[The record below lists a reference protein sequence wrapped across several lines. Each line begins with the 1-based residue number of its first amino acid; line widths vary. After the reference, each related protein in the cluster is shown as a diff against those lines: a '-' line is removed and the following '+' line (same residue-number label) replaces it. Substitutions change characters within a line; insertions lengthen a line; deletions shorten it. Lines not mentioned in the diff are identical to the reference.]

1 MKMSLKTNFIAAI
14 FMLLVVNSIFAT
26 DYYCDPVNGN
36 KSNNGSKSNP
46 WNTLE
51 SVFAGGKQFQ
61 EGDKIYLLSGN
72 HGDVIITGENT
83 KYIKIIGVEG
93 QKPIINSIV
102 FGTDLAKA
110 IKWRLDNVRI
120 HSTTKTELVFI
131 HKNSSKIRLN
141 SNYIDSFRLNKGS
154 EREENKVLIGINNNG
169 SNCKFE
175 NNNIN
180 FVPIG
185 LVIKGEKNQ
194 FRNNRIEYFSKN
206 AIEITGNYNLFEYN
220 LIKESLGENN
230 SAILIT
236 SNPIKGNIIRGN
248 TIINFIK
255 PNRDKIGLMN
265 GIYGVNL
272 NISECIIENNIINS
286 NNENGIALSGEINSS
301 KIVNNTVVNPYFGL
315 EFKGLKAVNL
325 ALSIKII
332 GTNNSNNVV
341 IRNNLVNDL
350 IVDKINGLVDYNL
363 ILPVD
368 VHDYD
373 LCFNNWALFDYS
385 LSKNSK
391 ALNNGVVEFAPKLD
405 ASLNQRSLGNFINI
419 GAFEF
424 TKINDA
430 NETFNITAELTD
442 RQVHSK
448 GKADWDGQPIIRI
461 GGSGEGIDG
470 AGVFPFKLPLIPG
483 GKKIISTNFIT
494 YYKNV
499 DNKPTGRVDV
509 YGLPPKANFWVTNDM
524 FYQGTYGQD
533 IKARPIQNAYVD
545 SETIPGKTSL
555 SAQGQIGLKNYINT
569 IFETGSKAGDFIFL
583 RLNPSS
589 KDITDYHRWNF
600 VSANSE
606 KEDRKPI
613 LKITVGYPQLN
624 KAGANNVKAI
634 KNTIVSSANPLENG
648 DISLYFIGFDKKDQ
662 IDITLFTFRG
672 KEVLKT
678 SLKLFDLKKNI
689 YRTKNLGLKTGKY
702 ILEYT
707 VGGVTKKQTT
717 FVW

>member
-1 MKMSLKTNFIAAI
+1 MITLFKRQTVLI
-14 FMLLVVNSIFAT
+14 VVILFSIQFAFAT
-26 DYYCDPVNGN
+26 DYYCDPVNG
-36 KSNNGSKSNP
+36 KSSNDGSKSNP
-46 WNTLE
+46 WSTLE
-51 SVFAGGKQFQ
+51 SIFVDGKQFQ
-61 EGDKIYLLSGN
+61 EGDIIYLLSGN

-83 KYIKIIGVEG
+83 RYIKIIGVEG
-93 QKPIINSIV
+93 QKPVISSMV

-110 IKWRLDNVRI
+110 TKWSLDNVRI
-120 HSTTKTELVFI
+120 HSTIKTELIYI

-141 SNYIDSFRLNKGS
+141 SNYIDSSRLNKGS

-180 FVPIG
+180 FVPVG

-194 FRNNRIEYFSKN
+194 FRNNRIENFSKN
-206 AIEITGNYNLFEYN
+206 AIEISGNYNLFEYN
-220 LIKESLGENN
+220 LIKESLGDNN
-230 SAILIT
+230 SAILIA
-236 SNPIKGNIIRGN
+236 SNPVKGNIIRGN

-255 PNRDKIGLMN
+255 SNRDEIGLMN
-265 GIYGVNL
+265 GIYGENL
-272 NISECIIENNIINS
+272 NISESIIENNIINS
-286 NNENGIALSGEINSS
+286 NNENGIALSGEISNS

-315 EFKGLKAVNL
+315 EFKGLKVVNL
-325 ALSIKII
+325 ALAIKII

-341 IRNNLVNDL
+341 IRNNLVNNL
-350 IVDKINGLVDYNL
+350 IVDKIKGLVDYNL
-363 ILPVD
+363 TLPVNA
-368 VHDYD
+368 HDYD

-391 ALNNGVVEFAPKLD
+391 ALNNGVAEYAPKLD
-405 ASLNQRSLGNFINI
+405 ASLNSRTLGNFINI

-470 AGVFPFKLPLIPG
+470 AGVFPFKIPLIPG
-483 GKKIISTNFIT
+483 GKEIISSNFIT
-494 YYKNV
+494 YFKDV
-499 DNKPTGRVDV
+499 DNKPTGRIDV
-509 YGLPPKANFWVTNDM
+509 YGLPPKTNFWVTNDM

-555 SAQGQIGLKNYINT
+555 SAQGQIGLKDYINT

-583 RLNPSS
+583 RLNPSA

-634 KNTIVSSANPLENG
+634 KNTIVSSANPIKNG
-648 DISLYFIGFDKKDQ
+648 EISLYFIGFDKKDQ
-662 IDITLFTFRG
+662 INITLFTFRG

-678 SLKLFDLKKNI
+678 NLKISDLKMNI
-689 YRTKNLGLKTGKY
+689 YRTQNLGLKTGKY
-702 ILEYT
+702 ILQYT
-707 VGGVTKKQTT
+707 VGGVTKKQTI